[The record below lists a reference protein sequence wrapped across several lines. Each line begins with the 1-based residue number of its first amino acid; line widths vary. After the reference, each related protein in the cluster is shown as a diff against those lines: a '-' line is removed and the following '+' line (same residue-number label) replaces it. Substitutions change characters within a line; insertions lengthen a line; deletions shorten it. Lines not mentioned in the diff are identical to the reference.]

1 MIALTVQSAEDTN
14 SRNRA
19 YADRTADF
27 EGRSPFGHLLREF
40 RLALN
45 LSQEALAERAGL
57 SLGGISALERGIR
70 REPHRDTVA
79 LLTSALNLSLT
90 NRERLRAAAKR
101 VSRPRQW
108 QLPLADRALGLSS
121 TNASL
126 IARES
131 AASIAV
137 SLGQLTQHRP
147 APSPTAGNLFHVLS
161 PEPETPAMNVT
172 TSVHDV
178 ATPPCVRLEV
188 QFATGNVLVRGHA
201 VKLSSTEHAL
211 LFSVARH
218 RYPSTRDQLI
228 DLVWGDSLGEKSQNA
243 FNLALHRLRRRLG
256 GNDSILHGSNG
267 YSLCEGAVVD
277 LAHLETLARSIKR
290 ASSISDQDL
299 NSIGRIYEGWRRSA
313 ALISDR
319 YEWLETTSHRARTL
333 AAELGVAFGRGVLQ
347 RGDGAAALEIARDL
361 LAADGCDESAAEL
374 AICTLLQRRDR
385 SEALRVFRTYSES
398 LQREL
403 GLRPSHSVK
412 ALFEQTLTAV
422 AT

>member
-1 MIALTVQSAEDTN
+1 MTTTV
-14 SRNRA
+14 
-19 YADRTADF
+19 
-27 EGRSPFGHLLREF
+27 P
-40 RLALN
+40 
-45 LSQEALAERAGL
+45 
-57 SLGGISALERGIR
+57 LGKV
-70 REPHRDTVA
+70 EP
-79 LLTSALNLSLT
+79 
-90 NRERLRAAAKR
+90 
-101 VSRPRQW
+101 
-108 QLPLADRALGLSS
+108 
-121 TNASL
+121 
-126 IARES
+126 
-131 AASIAV
+131 
-137 SLGQLTQHRP
+137 
-147 APSPTAGNLFHVLS
+147 PTCA
-161 PEPETPAMNVT
+161 
-172 TSVHDV
+172 
-178 ATPPCVRLEV
+178 RLEV
-188 QFATGNVLVRGHA
+188 QFATGNVLVRGHT

-211 LFSVARH
+211 LFSIARH

-243 FNLALHRLRRRLG
+243 FNIALHRLRRRLG

-277 LAHLETLARSIKR
+277 LAHLETLARSVKR

-333 AAELGVAFGRGVLQ
+333 TAELGVAFGRGVLQ
-347 RGDGAAALEIARDL
+347 RGNGATALEIARDL

-374 AICTLLQRRDR
+374 AICALLQRRDR

-403 GLRPSHSVK
+403 GLRPSHSVQ
-412 ALFEQTLTAV
+412 ALFDQTLTA